1 MVVLLSGKRCLGLFA
16 ISDRLRPEAAP
27 VIKRLKEMGIETILL
42 TGASEAPAATRWKR
56 VCCRPTRLRLWP
68 GCGSRVSA

>member
-1 MVVLLSGKRCLGLFA
+1 MQRLGATVVVLLSGKRCLGLFA

-42 TGASEAPAATRWKR
+42 TGDSEAPAAHIAREA
-56 VCCRPTRLRLWP
+56 
-68 GCGSRVSA
+68 GID